1 MTAKRKTVY
10 LFLFNIL
17 VFIVS
22 IVLDSSE
29 KIGICSSMSCGDL
42 FIFALGRP
50 LLQLFSLL
58 LPFTLLLS
66 LFKED
71 ALRYWLP
78 KVLWTLPIPIVL
90 TFLTPMNC
98 SGFLGC
104 IPSREQT
111 AWLTG
116 AIYVGI
122 FIFVIALRAIRNR
135 SQKPQV

>member
-10 LFLFNIL
+10 LFLFSVL

-22 IVLDSSE
+22 ILLDNSE

-50 LLQLFSLL
+50 LLQLFSFL
-58 LPFTLLLS
+58 LPFTFLLS
-66 LFKED
+66 FFKEET
-71 ALRYWLP
+71 LRFWFSR
-78 KVLWTLPIPIVL
+78 VIWTLPVPIII

-98 SGFLGC
+98 TGFLGC
-104 IPSREQT
+104 IPTREQS

-116 AIYVGI
+116 TLYVGI
-122 FIFVIALRAIRNR
+122 FLLAILIHALR
-135 SQKPQV
+135 KPKQ